1 MEGTEIDKKNNCVLI
16 KVNPKIYPL
25 PVVYQ
30 AAEVFID
37 KCFVFLDGDPEK
49 EIKVFLKPKEGS
61 TDLKALS
68 GEFNNE
74 LLNYSALIT
83 RAMMNKELRE
93 LIVKRAFFTV
103 TGSEDKEKE
112 EKFEEKLAEKEKID
126 IGARVPIVGSES
138 QENIEEMKEE
148 FDLEEIAKPW
158 EEQKGA
164 IKEPVEKI
172 LKEVEKEEKQQEDS
186 TEAC

>member
-1 MEGTEIDKKNNCVLI
+1 MENMEIDEKDKCVVI

-49 EIKVFLKPKEGS
+49 EIKVFLKPKEES
-61 TDLKALS
+61 LDLKALG

-74 LLNYSALIT
+74 LLNYSALVI

-103 TGSEDKEKE
+103 AEVEKEKEERLE

-126 IGARVPIVGSES
+126 IGARVPIVGEN
-138 QENIEEMKEE
+138 QEDIGEE

-164 IKEPVEKI
+164 IKEPVEK
-172 LKEVEKEEKQQEDS
+172 LLEEKQE
-186 TEAC
+186 ECKA